1 MEIVVRASC
10 LYFFLWLVA
19 RGIGKRELSEMTAFE
34 LILLVTM
41 GDLIQQGVTQED
53 FSMTGAFLAVGTF
66 ALWILV
72 FGYVSW
78 KFPRTRPA
86 IEGVPVVVLR
96 DGRPLD
102 EVLEI
107 ERLTVGELCESA
119 RNQGIKDLAEVRVGI
134 LEPDGKFSFIRVGD
148 AEDGAARPREAQ
160 GLTGPQGAHA
170 RVASRPRKAA
180 TRSTSASRR
189 RRWEGSRVVVGSTVI
204 WSRRAVVFRHQRPPT
219 TPSTSTTDT
228 PTTCSSRPF
237 GSRAMRCLA
246 AGGTSRSRWRW
257 PRT

>member
-1 MEIVVRASC
+1 MEIIVRASC

-53 FSMTGAFLAVGTF
+53 FSVTGAFLSVGTF
-66 ALWILV
+66 AFWILV
-72 FGYVSW
+72 FGYLSW

-107 ERLTVGELCESA
+107 ERLTLEELCESA
-119 RNQGIKDLAEVRVGI
+119 RNQGISDLADVRIAI
-134 LEPDGKFSFIRVGD
+134 LEPDGKFSFIK
-148 AEDGAARPREAQ
+148 
-160 GLTGPQGAHA
+160 
-170 RVASRPRKAA
+170 SAA
-180 TRSTSASRR
+180 TDDSPT
-189 RRWEGSRVVVGSTVI
+189 GSPQKHK
-204 WSRRAVVFRHQRPPT
+204 A
-219 TPSTSTTDT
+219 
-228 PTTCSSRPF
+228 
-237 GSRAMRCLA
+237 
-246 AGGTSRSRWRW
+246 
-257 PRT
+257 